1 MIQQKGNLMIK
12 WLNYHHLLY
21 FRVIATEGS
30 IVQASRTLLVGQSAL
45 STQLKQ
51 LEESLGQKLFER
63 KNKSLILTEAG
74 KVALDYADEIFRK
87 GEEFVQ
93 VFNDE
98 NLSAKSHYKIG
109 VVASAPKIIACKLM
123 EKAQEFGDNCFIS
136 MSEETSEELVRK
148 INAHELDLALTNNL
162 SVLGK
167 ENLQIKPVGSG
178 NIGIYGSKKFQKL
191 TKGFPQS
198 LNGAPFILP
207 TKHSKLRYD
216 LEHVFLSLKIHYD
229 LVAEVQDSSVK
240 KMMGEH
246 GRGLIS
252 LPEFAAKPLVKEGK
266 LFKLG
271 KLANLKEEYWLIT
284 KKRTISSPITDIML
298 DKFMV

>member
-1 MIQQKGNLMIK
+1 MIR

-30 IVQASRTLLVGQSAL
+30 IARASEVLFVGQPAL

-74 KVALDYADEIFRK
+74 KIALDYANDIFKK

-93 VFNDE
+93 VFNDQS
-98 NLSAKSHYKIG
+98 LSAKSHYRIG
-109 VVASAPKIIACKLM
+109 VVASAPKILACNLM
-123 EKAQEFGDNCFIS
+123 EMAQKFGDDCFVS
-136 MSEETSEELVRK
+136 MTEATPEELVQK
-148 INAHELDLALTNNL
+148 INNHEIDLMLTNYL
-162 SVLGK
+162 GFLGK
-167 ENLQIKPVGSG
+167 EDLSIKSVGKSP
-178 NIGIYGSKKFQKL
+178 ISIYGAKKYLKYKNNFPKSLSK
-191 TKGFPQS
+191 
-198 LNGAPFILP
+198 APFILP

-216 LEHVFLSLKIHYD
+216 LEHIFHDLKINYD

-246 GRGLIS
+246 GYGLIS
-252 LPEFAAKPLVKEGK
+252 LPEFSAKALEKEGK
-266 LFKLG
+266 LFKIGRLSD
-271 KLANLKEEYWLIT
+271 LSEEYWILS
-284 KKRTISSPITDIML
+284 KKRTILSPITDLMM
-298 DKFMV
+298 KNFKV